1 MRLPNG
7 RLGAWLAGIA
17 AVVLASGAL
26 LDASPA
32 HVDGPHALEIVA
44 GMSIG
49 AVAVVAAAAWWA
61 MRLQGRRVQRIGTAI
76 AAWEQAG
83 ARTPLHLPESGD
95 DDELARLAVRVE
107 RLAARAAAQS
117 ARLAAAEREREELL
131 GNVAHDLRTPL
142 ASMQGYLELVLVRD
156 GAALGV
162 DARNDLNTAVRQ
174 GERLGRLVGDLLELA
189 RLGGH
194 DGTPPREPFALAE
207 LMHDTAQRFMPDAAG
222 RGVHL
227 DVRIDEREAGR
238 LRVDAQL
245 AGVERVLAVLLEN
258 ALQHTP
264 AGGHVTVHAHV
275 ERERAVVGVMDDGE
289 GIACADLAEL
299 FEHYRLAP
307 RVGAP
312 DRAGGHGGLGLAIAR
327 RIVERHGSRLDV
339 ESAAGRGTHFTFDLP
354 LATTGSARDAAN
366 ASPPHPEEA
375 A

>member
-1 MRLPNG
+1 MRLLNG
-7 RLGAWLAGIA
+7 RLGAWLGGIA
-17 AVVLASGAL
+17 AVALATGAL
-26 LDASPA
+26 LDAAPA
-32 HVDGPHALEIVA
+32 PVEGPHALEIVT
-44 GMSIG
+44 GISIG
-49 AVAVVAAAAWWA
+49 AIAVAVAAAWWA

-76 AAWEQAG
+76 AAWEQVGGRA
-83 ARTPLHLPESGD
+83 PLQLIESGD
-95 DDELARLAVRVE
+95 DDELASLAE
-107 RLAARAAAQS
+107 RIELIAARAAAQS
-117 ARLAAAEREREELL
+117 ARLAAGEREREELL

-162 DARNDLNTAVRQ
+162 ESRNDLNTAVRQ
-174 GERLGRLVGDLLELA
+174 GERLGRLLGDLLELA
-189 RLGGH
+189 HLGAH
-194 DGTPPREPFALAE
+194 DATPPREPFALAE
-207 LMHDTAQRFMPDAAG
+207 LMHDTAQRFMADAAS

-227 DVRIDEREAGR
+227 DVRIDEKEAGR

-258 ALQHTP
+258 ALRHTP
-264 AGGHVTVHAHV
+264 AGGNVSMHAHV
-275 ERERAVVGVMDDGE
+275 ERERAVVAVADDGD

-327 RIVERHGSRLDV
+327 RIVERHGGRLDV
-339 ESAAGRGTHFTFDLP
+339 ESAAGRGTRFAFDLP
-354 LATTGSARDAAN
+354 LAAPATARDVAG